1 MAHVTGYFEN
11 DQKEKLV
18 RLEIYTDASTDLD
31 GESFEVSGI
40 PAGYAPM
47 EGTYFWTASGEI
59 GIMDSTNTVHWVG
72 TENTST
78 WPPEEETPEED
89 PEESAE
95 EEAAEEEPIEEE

>member
-11 DQKEKLV
+11 DQKKKLV
-18 RLEIYTDASTDLD
+18 RLEIYTDASTDLE

-47 EGTYFWTASGEI
+47 EGTYFWTGLGEI
-59 GIMDSTNTVHWVG
+59 GIMDSTHTVHWIG

-78 WPPEEETPEED
+78 WPPEEVAPDD
-89 PEESAE
+89 PEENAE
-95 EEAAEEEPIEEE
+95 EE